1 MRMQLFL
8 LLCLLLLILMQLFF
22 WHMIK
27 KLYKKKQIRYALSI
41 LSLLGSV
48 FLIYRFTPFFAMYKD
63 AMPMRGALVLVLNSV
78 YVAQMTGFCLLA
90 LLHKLYCR
98 RYSKEF
104 HSRLYVLVSVV
115 MLLFS
120 VYGIG
125 CAARVKVRQEIVE
138 LKGVTQEQQLLYIT
152 DLHAGTTLSSPYNTI
167 KRLAGKCDIVLLG
180 GDLFDESTSQKDM
193 EALCTMLSDLHK
205 DVYYAGGNHELL
217 QKRRREYEAMLRSA
231 GVHIL
236 QDESAV
242 VNGVRIIGRRDRG
255 EERRSWSSLTK
266 EYQGNEPVIL
276 LEHRPESVEEYLDAQ
291 LLQLSGHTHNGQIF
305 PNTVLTRIPY
315 PRAYGN
321 YDVGYRM
328 LVSSGAGTWGF
339 PMRVASHNEILFVTI
354 RPK

>member
-27 KLYKKKQIRYALSI
+27 KMYKKKQIRYALLI

-104 HSRLYVLVSVV
+104 HSRLYVLASVV

-125 CAARVKVRQEIVE
+125 CAARVKVHQEIVE
-138 LKGVTQEQQLLYIT
+138 LKGVKQEQKLLYIT

-217 QKRRREYEAMLRSA
+217 QKRRREYEAMQRSA

-242 VNGVRIIGRRDRG
+242 VNGVRIIGRRDR
-255 EERRSWSSLTK
+255 
-266 EYQGNEPVIL
+266 
-276 LEHRPESVEEYLDAQ
+276 
-291 LLQLSGHTHNGQIF
+291 
-305 PNTVLTRIPY
+305 
-315 PRAYGN
+315 
-321 YDVGYRM
+321 
-328 LVSSGAGTWGF
+328 
-339 PMRVASHNEILFVTI
+339 
-354 RPK
+354 

>member
-1 MRMQLFL
+1 M
-8 LLCLLLLILMQLFF
+8 
-22 WHMIK
+22 
-27 KLYKKKQIRYALSI
+27 
-41 LSLLGSV
+41 
-48 FLIYRFTPFFAMYKD
+48 
-63 AMPMRGALVLVLNSV
+63 
-78 YVAQMTGFCLLA
+78 
-90 LLHKLYCR
+90 
-98 RYSKEF
+98 
-104 HSRLYVLVSVV
+104 LVSVV

-138 LKGVTQEQQLLYIT
+138 LKGVKQEQQLLYIT
-152 DLHAGTTLSSPYNTI
+152 DLHAGTTFSSPYNTI

-242 VNGVRIIGRRDRG
+242 VNGVRVIGRRDRG

-276 LEHRPESVEEYLDAQ
+276 LEHRPESVEESLDAQ